1 MLRIVYGISVFAG
14 LYLGCMIFTTE
25 KEFRTSSLGIFAF
38 VALVVYVMS
47 TILMCSCLPRVKTH
61 NLTISLEAL
70 LIHLVTASISF
81 DFVAGIF
88 VNVLA
93 YGCSDPSLGY
103 WTAGLFWSSFVLMI
117 SAGVLGLHMAEKNKK
132 VAYAIAV

>member
-38 VALVVYVMS
+38 VALVVYVVS
-47 TILMCSCLPRVKTH
+47 TILMCSCLPRMKTH

-70 LIHLVTASISF
+70 LVYLVAACISLDFTAGVLVS
-81 DFVAGIF
+81 
-88 VNVLA
+88 VLA
-93 YGCSDPSLGY
+93 YGCSDPWYGY

-117 SAGVLGLHMAEKNKK
+117 SAGVLGLHMAKKNKK